1 MLILISCEKEI
12 AIDLNKNN
20 PKYVIEANL
29 STELGESKVKIT
41 QTLNFDETIANPTV
55 SGAFVTITDNTQI
68 KTDTLKEMTAGIYS
82 NFDAVGKEGHNYTL
96 KVKIGTETFTALSTT
111 PESISFDSLLQLN
124 LASEGGPGRPGSD
137 GSGSMIRILPVY
149 KNTTHA
155 DKYFQFVVVK
165 NDTLL
170 NGIVARS
177 DLGSGGYSIPIPLF
191 IRANKNDILKFDI
204 QFIDKTVFD
213 YLFGLSQNINQFSAT
228 PSNPTSNIS
237 NGALGFFKAHSS
249 QKKTLIIK

>member
-1 MLILISCEKEI
+1 LLSSCEKEI
-12 AIDLNKNN
+12 SIDLNKNN

-29 STELGESKVKIT
+29 STDFGESKVEIT

-55 SGAFVTITDNTQI
+55 SGAMVTITDNTQI
-68 KTDTLKEMTAGIYS
+68 KTDTLKEVTAGIYS
-82 NFDAVGKEGHNYTL
+82 NYDAVGIEGHTYTL
-96 KVKIGTETFTALSTT
+96 NVKIGSETFTSISTT
-111 PESISFDSLLQLN
+111 PESIAFDSLLQLN
-124 LASEGGPGRPGSD
+124 LAGEGGPGRPGGS
-137 GSGSMIRILPVY
+137 GSGSMIQILPVY

-155 DKYFQFVVVK
+155 DKYFQLVVVK

-177 DLGSGGYSIPIPLF
+177 DLGSTGYSIPIPLF
-191 IRANKNDILKFDI
+191 IRASKNDIIKVDI
-204 QFIDKTVFD
+204 QFIDKTVFE
-213 YLFGLSQNINQFSAT
+213 YLFGLSKNVNQFSAT

-249 QKKTLIIK
+249 QKKTIIIK